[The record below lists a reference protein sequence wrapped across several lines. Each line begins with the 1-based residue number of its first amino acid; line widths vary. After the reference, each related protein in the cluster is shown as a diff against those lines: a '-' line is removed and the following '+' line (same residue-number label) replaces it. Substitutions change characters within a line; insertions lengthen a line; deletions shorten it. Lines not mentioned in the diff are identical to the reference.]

1 MVALFGFE
9 IVQYSPSWP
18 ETSIPLDSLS
28 GIQVCSIMAV
38 FFLFLFFA
46 LQGNGSRD
54 AHLLEMHCTTK
65 LYPQPSHY
73 FFETEF
79 HQIAQA
85 TLEITLYP

>member
-28 GIQVCSIMAV
+28 GITGVQHNGC
-38 FFLFLFFA
+38 FFFFFFA